1 VAVAAIDILGIG
13 QCQRQRSAAALARKE
28 LCVAHTALIDRAA
41 QSIFDLAMSYNVG
54 KTHCLLVYLFLSS
67 EW

>member
-1 VAVAAIDILGIG
+1 
-13 QCQRQRSAAALARKE
+13 
-28 LCVAHTALIDRAA
+28 VAHTALIDRAA